1 MKIRIFLQNFFLPIV
16 AHGTMPTMWSMT
28 PICPAVAFAR
38 SGAACLT
45 SSRCLQ
51 IIPDVLGG
59 LLDVQGSF
67 CGLLGGHGSLFDV
80 PVPYAAF
87 IRPRPRLISNFEY
100 K

>member
-1 MKIRIFLQNFFLPIV
+1 MYNKNIFLKIRIFLQNFFLPIV
-16 AHGTMPTMWSMT
+16 AHGT
-28 PICPAVAFAR
+28 ICPAVAFAR
-38 SGAACLT
+38 SRAACLT